1 MSQAKTGNTVKV
13 HYTGKL
19 KDGTIFDS
27 SIDREPLEFKIGDGR
42 IIPGFEHAVIGLKG
56 GDSVSV
62 SIAAD
67 DAYGQHDERL
77 IQKINKDQLPEGLDP
92 QIGQR
97 LEAHQ
102 SDGRKVPVIV
112 SEINESSI
120 TLDANHPLAGKDLFF
135 EIELVEIMDKN

>member
-1 MSQAKTGNTVKV
+1 MLQVKTGDTVKV
-13 HYTGKL
+13 YYTGKL

-27 SIDREPLEFKIGDGR
+27 SIDSEPLEFKIGDGR
-42 IIPGFEHAVIGLKG
+42 IIPGFENALIWLKG

-62 SIAAD
+62 SIEAD
-67 DAYGQHDERL
+67 DAYGQYDKGL
-77 IQKINKDQLPEGLDP
+77 VQDINKDQLPEGLDP
-92 QIGQR
+92 QVGQR

-120 TLDANHPLAGKDLFF
+120 TLDANHPLAGEELFF
-135 EIELVEIMDKN
+135 EIELIEIMDKI

>member
-1 MSQAKTGNTVKV
+1 MSQAKTGDTVKV

-27 SIDREPLEFKIGDGR
+27 SSDREPLEFKIGDGR
-42 IIPGFEHAVIGLKG
+42 IIPGFENAVIGLKG

-62 SIAAD
+62 SIDAD
-67 DAYGQHDERL
+67 DAYGQHDKGL

-97 LEAHQ
+97 LEAQQ
-102 SDGRKVPVIV
+102 SDGR
-112 SEINESSI
+112 SSCYCFR
-120 TLDANHPLAGKDLFF
+120 DR
-135 EIELVEIMDKN
+135 